1 MPACRQ
7 ASRSAAKAWA
17 VRAMTGVWREPFSR
31 RGFQRALAQRE
42 QRLRRLPPG
51 NAAVE
56 ALFAFRSDGQ
66 DGVEIDQALTE
77 GILRIPHLHPLHADT
92 SPFRRLPHYLHGQP
106 GGVPALIRGD
116 IRRKLLVAGSQGD
129 RRPPARER
137 EQANRQRQGGGYGKV
152 TLRSAQTPSGSS

>member
-1 MPACRQ
+1 MRACRQ

-56 ALFAFRSDGQ
+56 ALFAFRRDGQ

-92 SPFRRLPHYLHGQP
+92 SRFAASRTTCTAS
-106 GGVPALIRGD
+106 PAGFPLSSVLIC
-116 IRRKLLVAGSQGD
+116 
-129 RRPPARER
+129 
-137 EQANRQRQGGGYGKV
+137 
-152 TLRSAQTPSGSS
+152 

>member
-1 MPACRQ
+1 MRACRQ

-56 ALFAFRSDGQ
+56 ALFAFRRDGQ

-77 GILRIPHLHPLHADT
+77 GILRIRT
-92 SPFRRLPHYLHGQP
+92 STHCTR
-106 GGVPALIRGD
+106 I
-116 IRRKLLVAGSQGD
+116 
-129 RRPPARER
+129 PARFAASR
-137 EQANRQRQGGGYGKV
+137 TTCTASPAGFPLASV
-152 TLRSAQTPSGSS
+152 LT

>member
-7 ASRSAAKAWA
+7 ASQSAAKAWA

-42 QRLRRLPPG
+42 QRWRRPPPG
-51 NAAVE
+51 NTAVE

-77 GILRIPHLHPLHADT
+77 GIFRIPHLHPLHADT
-92 SPFRRLPHYLHGQP
+92 SPLRRLPHSLH
-106 GGVPALIRGD
+106 R
-116 IRRKLLVAGSQGD
+116 SE
-129 RRPPARER
+129 ER
-137 EQANRQRQGGGYGKV
+137 
-152 TLRSAQTPSGSS
+152 